1 VKKSLRKLNLSRE
14 TLRALESPALDHV
27 GGGIALSVKTTCTI
41 QTGPNSCECTFSC
54 PNLCPS
60 LERTCTI

>member
-1 VKKSLRKLNLSRE
+1 MIGTAQVDQG
-14 TLRALESPALDHV
+14 ALD
-27 GGGIALSVKTTCTI
+27 L

-60 LERTCTI
+60 LYTTC